1 MKTDKV
7 APLSRIWRDN
17 QERTAGIHSLGTKLF
32 KEETQLVV
40 SEERGREWWFSK
52 EK

>member
-7 APLSRIWRDN
+7 APLSRICRDN
-17 QERTAGIHSLGTKLF
+17 QERTAGTHRLGRKLV

-40 SEERGREWWFSK
+40 SEERDREWWFSK